1 MEKTAILE
9 QCNGGYC
16 VHLGKSFQTHTLCVC
31 KIWLRYSRLQSF
43 PHPATSPPRQR
54 CSRQA
59 GCLVQL
65 AASTRQCQV
74 TGTYA
79 AKVQKYYNDL
89 FLNPLARKKFQNS
102 FFRKNSTTTNALD
115 VFKRRIIISFFQHL
129 LHHRVSRS
137 NVLELSKVS
146 VAQIDVCNR
155 R

>member
-16 VHLGKSFQTHTLCVC
+16 VHLGKSFQTHTFCVC

-89 FLNPLARKKFQNS
+89 FLNPLARKNPELILSKKLNDHQRPGRLQTPHYHQFLS
-102 FFRKNSTTTNALD
+102 ASLTPSCKS
-115 VFKRRIIISFFQHL
+115 FKRS
-129 LHHRVSRS
+129 
-137 NVLELSKVS
+137 
-146 VAQIDVCNR
+146 
-155 R
+155 

>member
-1 MEKTAILE
+1 MEKTSILE

-16 VHLGKSFQTHTLCVC
+16 VHLGKSFQTHTFCVC

-79 AKVQKYYNDL
+79 AKVQKYYNDV
-89 FLNPLARKKFQNS
+89 FLNPLARKKSRTHS
-102 FFRKNSTTTNALD
+102 FEKTQRPPTPWTSSNAALSS
-115 VFKRRIIISFFQHL
+115 VSFSISYTI
-129 LHHRVSRS
+129 V
-137 NVLELSKVS
+137 
-146 VAQIDVCNR
+146 
-155 R
+155 